1 MTHVLTAPSH
11 ALRPDALVSVR
22 TRRIFALGLDLVL
35 VSVMAAVLWC
45 VLLIATLGLSLFFL
59 PPMWP
64 LVAFFYNGLSVS
76 GAKMATPGMRA
87 MDLEMRMDDIGRAR
101 SLHQRRRARAVLLPQ
116 LVFPAGVPGVAGGR
130 REAVPARHPRR
141 RRASPG
147 GFEIFLKKIAPGHS
161 RRARSVLAFRIDA
174 KSVRSGKA

>member
-22 TRRIFALGLDLVL
+22 TRRILALGLDLVL

-45 VLLIATLGLSLFFL
+45 VLLIATLGLSLFLL

-87 MDLEMRMDDIGRAR
+87 MDLEMRMNDLRRPR
-101 SLHQRRRARAVLLPQ
+101 SLHQRRRARTFLLPQ

-130 REAVPARHPRR
+130 REAVPARHPRWR
-141 RRASPG
+141 RPHPAA
-147 GFEIFLKKIAPGHS
+147 LKFSSKKLRPAIPAGRDP
-161 RRARSVLAFRIDA
+161 F
-174 KSVRSGKA
+174 